1 MKGGNQRL
9 AQWDKRASATR
20 IVYGEDRKQARE
32 RAISKI
38 VFYSFL

>member
-1 MKGGNQRL
+1 MYEGGEPEVG
-9 AQWDKRASATR
+9 AWDKRETPLEL
-20 IVYGEDRKQARE
+20 YGEDRKQARE